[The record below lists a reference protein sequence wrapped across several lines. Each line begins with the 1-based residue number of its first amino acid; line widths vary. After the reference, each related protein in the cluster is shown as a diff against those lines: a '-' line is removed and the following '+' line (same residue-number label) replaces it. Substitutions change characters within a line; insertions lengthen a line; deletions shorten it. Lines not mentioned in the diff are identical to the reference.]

1 MTVLASLVQWLQ
13 LKKYQLEV
21 SFSVYIYTPLEKF
34 IFCTSPFPLPCLSP
48 PLYTPSL
55 CQRYTKKTKETRA
68 NNNNTP
74 GSVLFLLTSL
84 TFIAT
89 FLYLPQHIIF
99 LMNRAWFYVH
109 GDSVDVLE
117 MTKEAVQTLAGGD
130 AAAATEAAATAAG
143 TLAGS
148 AAAAVSGVAEGATEI
163 VREL

>member
-1 MTVLASLVQWLQ
+1 MGLT
-13 LKKYQLEV
+13 
-21 SFSVYIYTPLEKF
+21 
-34 IFCTSPFPLPCLSP
+34 
-48 PLYTPSL
+48 
-55 CQRYTKKTKETRA
+55 
-68 NNNNTP
+68 

-130 AAAATEAAATAAG
+130 GAAAEAGATAAG
-143 TLAGS
+143 TLAGT

>member
-34 IFCTSPFPLPCLSP
+34 IFCTSPHSPFPSPLPL
-48 PLYTPSL
+48 PLMHVVTPSGTPIRRKGEL
-55 CQRYTKKTKETRA
+55 TKKTP
-68 NNNNTP
+68 P

-130 AAAATEAAATAAG
+130 GAAAEAGATAAG
-143 TLAGS
+143 TLAG
-148 AAAAVSGVAEGATEI
+148 AAAAVSGVAEGATDI

>member
-1 MTVLASLVQWLQ
+1 MPAVHQD
-13 LKKYQLEV
+13 KNKG
-21 SFSVYIYTPLEKF
+21 EK
-34 IFCTSPFPLPCLSP
+34 
-48 PLYTPSL
+48 
-55 CQRYTKKTKETRA
+55 RA
-68 NNNNTP
+68 NSNSP

-130 AAAATEAAATAAG
+130 AAAATEAGATAAG

-148 AAAAVSGVAEGATEI
+148 AAAAVSGVAEGATDI